1 MCRSCMEL
9 LPGVPLS
16 VMFDPHMPWL
26 SALRVE
32 SSRMLSINADLTLRM
47 SACTAVMTHASLCR
61 CRLPSSVIPH
71 GKKRCARDEICH
83 DPAPSCVVS
92 IARVV
97 SGLVPTCF
105 ECLGSQDSL
114 CVGMRLRAPNE
125 DCAGVCWHALA
136 RPRRAMP
143 LGHCGHMHSWSVT
156 LCNCMCL
163 ALVV

>member
-9 LPGVPLS
+9 LLGVPLS

-61 CRLPSSVIPH
+61 CRLPSSAIPH
-71 GKKRCARDEICH
+71 GEKRCARDEICH

-92 IARVV
+92 IDRVV
-97 SGLVPTCF
+97 SGLVATCF

-114 CVGMRLRAPNE
+114 CVGMRLRCP
-125 DCAGVCWHALA
+125 HLA
-136 RPRRAMP
+136 CVGMRLRCPRQACVGMRLRCPQRRSCCRAM
-143 LGHCGHMHSWSVT
+143 VT
-156 LCNCMCL
+156 CIHG
-163 ALVV
+163 V

>member
-32 SSRMLSINADLTLRM
+32 SSRMLSINADLTLRL

-61 CRLPSSVIPH
+61 CRLPSSAIPH
-71 GKKRCARDEICH
+71 GEKRCARDEICH

-92 IARVV
+92 IDRVV
-97 SGLVPTCF
+97 SGLVATCTRSP
-105 ECLGSQDSL
+105 CLEHHMQVMSVNVRSIWGSHHLHSMQIVVGARYGAAT
-114 CVGMRLRAPNE
+114 CVEIL
-125 DCAGVCWHALA
+125 V
-136 RPRRAMP
+136 
-143 LGHCGHMHSWSVT
+143 CGH
-156 LCNCMCL
+156 
-163 ALVV
+163 